1 MSMIADK
8 EKNFDIK
15 RAFNLYN
22 VIHKPTKKVLLQ
34 YDSEDD
40 SLISLNAGGDLLV
53 ELLRKVEEEKLPFNK
68 INKTL
73 KLEEVSENY
82 WKMHYRYKKQDIVLE
97 HSDI

>member
-1 MSMIADK
+1 MTL
-8 EKNFDIK
+8 K

-73 KLEEVSENY
+73 KLEEVSENH
-82 WKMHYRYKKQDIVLE
+82 WKMYYRYKKQDIVLE
-97 HSDI
+97 QSSI

>member
-1 MSMIADK
+1 MIADK
-8 EKNFDIK
+8 EKNFDIEK
-15 RAFNLYN
+15 AFNFYN

-53 ELLRKVEEEKLPFNK
+53 ELLKKVEEEKLPFNK

-73 KLEEVSENY
+73 KLEEVSENH
-82 WKMHYRYKKQDIVLE
+82 WKMQYRYKKQDIVLE
-97 HSDI
+97 

>member
-1 MSMIADK
+1 MSMISDK

-22 VIHKPTKKVLLQ
+22 VIDKPTKKVLLQ

-73 KLEEVSENY
+73 KLEEVSENH
-82 WKMHYRYKKQDIVLE
+82 WKMQYRYKKQDIVLE
-97 HSDI
+97 